1 MSTKRKSKKR
11 RMNIIAILG
20 IIVIVL
26 LIITILIFAFGR
38 NKSED
43 KDTAYYEPE
52 SRYERAKSTI
62 IEGTQSKGWI
72 MVQGTNIDYPVVLE
86 MEKINN
92 VKEYAWVSNDYYDGE
107 TRMAIYGHNIQN
119 VSSTPLITD
128 SSHKRFE
135 QLMSFA
141 YEDFAKENLYIQ
153 YSHDDV
159 DELYKIYAIGFYD
172 VDYGFSYDYTLQKEN
187 INTYIETVK
196 NNSIYD
202 YDVDV
207 NNTDMLLSLIT
218 CTRFFGVNDLT
229 TFKID
234 ARKVRDGEKIEK
246 YSVQSNKN
254 YDILDLE

>member
-1 MSTKRKSKKR
+1 MEKKSKKKKG
-11 RMNIIAILG
+11 NNKIIILG
-20 IIVIVL
+20 VVIIVLIIVAIIVIL
-26 LIITILIFAFGR
+26 LHPEKNI
-38 NKSED
+38 NKN
-43 KDTAYYEPE
+43 KQYYEPE
-52 SRYERAKSTI
+52 TRYERASSTI
-62 IEGTQSKGWI
+62 IEGTQTKGWI
-72 MVQGTNIDYPVVLE
+72 TVQGTNIDYPVVLE
-86 MEKINN
+86 METNNN

-107 TRMAIYGHNIQN
+107 TRMAIYGHNIRN
-119 VSSTPLITD
+119 VSSNPIITD
-128 SSHKRFE
+128 SNHSRFE
-135 QLMSFA
+135 QLLSFV

-172 VDYGFSYDYTLQKEN
+172 NDYGLSYSYTTQKEK
-187 INTYIETVK
+187 INQYIDTVR

-207 NNTDMLLSLIT
+207 NDSDMLLSLIT

-234 ARKVRDGEKIEK
+234 ARKVRNEEKIEK